1 MISEND
7 IHMGSKTLNEVLLR
21 VYWNDCALI
30 GYVCGVMPS
39 SDPFTVTSMKSL
51 VCVNLLLQFKT
62 LLRFESANSD
72 GMGTWISL
80 ERKRSIEKDKSSL
93 TNVHCGDAQTGM
105 NAFLRI

>member
-30 GYVCGVMPS
+30 CYICGVMPS

-51 VCVNLLLQFKT
+51 VCVNLLLQFK
-62 LLRFESANSD
+62 SAFA
-72 GMGTWISL
+72 I
-80 ERKRSIEKDKSSL
+80 RKRKLRWYGHVDQLGEKKI
-93 TNVHCGDAQTGM
+93 H
-105 NAFLRI
+105 